1 MQLRGRG
8 VVETSF
14 SEQEGLGL
22 LQPGLPQPAGDR
34 RHRRTC
40 TTSVQTH
47 LWQRGACLSRCNVR
61 ASRERGIL
69 LKVFRIY
76 VGV

>member
-1 MQLRGRG
+1 MQLRGSG

-14 SEQEGLGL
+14 SEQQGL
-22 LQPGLPQPAGDR
+22 GLPQPAGDR
-34 RHRRTC
+34 RRRWTC

-47 LWQRGACLSRCNVR
+47 LWQRGACLSPCNVR
-61 ASRERGIL
+61 ASRERRIL
-69 LKVFRIY
+69 LEVFRIC